1 VGFSP
6 DVNSCGLL
14 FGPQAALNGQVY
26 ELLTVFMD
34 WISDCHLSKVEP
46 EEPGVDG
53 GKPPA
58 KPSQRSDIQEKCVK
72 VGFSDLTNFYLICVS
87 VVFALM

>member
-1 VGFSP
+1 M
-6 DVNSCGLL
+6 
-14 FGPQAALNGQVY
+14 
-26 ELLTVFMD
+26 FMD

-53 GKPPA
+53 EKPPA

-72 VGFSDLTNFYLICVS
+72 VGSACVHGRAARGLVPVEAEWVLGPGPGLTEV
-87 VVFALM
+87 